1 MEGPMK
7 LKLKCAVAIALLSL
21 VFAPTTLAQDNCTR
35 PRLISVTGTA
45 EIEVAPD
52 EAVLRLGIDT
62 RDKDLARAKSQHD
75 TRAKKVLAL
84 AHDAG
89 VEAKY
94 IQTSELTM
102 GPEYTLYPNRDL
114 VGYQVSQT
122 IAITLKDP
130 SKYEALMTD
139 LLGAGVNRVDSID
152 FRVAEPR
159 KYEDEARAKAIR
171 AAREKAVAMAGEL
184 GQTIGK
190 PWSISEESEDSE
202 NGRYRTNVHAGGGGG
217 GGGTPTSEESTVAL
231 GQVTIRA
238 SVSVSFL
245 LE

>member
-1 MEGPMK
+1 MK
-7 LKLKCAVAIALLSL
+7 PIGAVTIALLSL

-52 EAVLRLGIDT
+52 EAVLRLGVDT
-62 RDKDLARAKSQHD
+62 SNKDLAYAKSQHD
-75 TRAKKVLAL
+75 TRVKKLLAL
-84 AHDAG
+84 THDAG

-102 GPEYTLYPNRDL
+102 GPEYTQDRNRQL
-114 VGYQVSQT
+114 LGYDVSQT

-139 LLGAGVNRVDSID
+139 LLGAGVNRVDGID

-159 KYEDEARAKAIR
+159 KYKDEARAKAIR
-171 AAREKAVAMAGEL
+171 AAREKAVAMAAEL

-190 PWSISEESEDSE
+190 PWTISEDSASE
-202 NGRYRTNVHAGGGGG
+202 TLNGMANAVGGGGG
-217 GGGTPTSEESTVAL
+217 MPPESEESTVAP

>member
-1 MEGPMK
+1 MR
-7 LKLKCAVAIALLSL
+7 LKLKCALTIALFSL
-21 VFAPTTLAQDNCTR
+21 VFAPATLAQDNCTR

-52 EAVLRLGIDT
+52 EAILRLGVDT
-62 RDKDLARAKSQHD
+62 RNKDFAYAKSQHD

-102 GPEYTLYPNRDL
+102 GPEYAEDPQKELL
-114 VGYQVSQT
+114 GYTVSQT
-122 IAITLKDP
+122 IAITLKDL
-130 SKYEALMTD
+130 SKYEALMSS
-139 LLGAGVNRVDSID
+139 LLGAGVNRIDGID

-159 KYEDEARAKAIR
+159 KYKDEARAKAIR
-171 AAREKAVAMAGEL
+171 AAREKAVAMAAGL
-184 GQTIGK
+184 GQTVGK
-190 PWSISEESEDSE
+190 PWSISEDSE
-202 NGRYRTNVHAGGGGG
+202 TDRSYSANFGRINEKL
-217 GGGTPTSEESTVAL
+217 PESEESTVAP

-238 SVSVSFL
+238 YVSVSFL
-245 LE
+245 LD